1 MGLIERI
8 HAPPSS
14 TEAASPADAEP
25 TLGALLRHHARTAIP
40 ARLYLL
46 LQFGIPFALDFGL
59 HGHYVAAVGGVAIAA
74 LGTWGL
80 SDRWLFAAP
89 ERHDRRAT
97 LVRCL
102 RFTSGT
108 VAGGIAVLI
117 LLGIFLRLLGNA
129 PIS

>member
-1 MGLIERI
+1 MGLIERF
-8 HAPPSS
+8 HAPSSS
-14 TEAASPADAEP
+14 TDAAAPADAEP
-25 TLGALLRHHARTAIP
+25 TLSALLRHHARTTIP
-40 ARLYLL
+40 SRLYML

-59 HGHYVAAVGGVAIAA
+59 HRYYFAAVGGVAMAA

-80 SDRWLFAAP
+80 TDHWLYAAP

-97 LVRCL
+97 LMRYL
-102 RFTSGT
+102 RFTSGM

-117 LLGIFLRLLGNA
+117 LLGIFLRLLGSA